1 MKRIIILI
9 LFTVIA
15 FSCEKEY
22 YTTIPNF
29 SVYFE
34 LRLSF
39 YEYELKN
46 TDLAYKTFTQP
57 RLEVE
62 KGKMGYGGLLVING
76 ISQLF
81 AYDLACPVE
90 AQRNIHVVPDN
101 LSSST
106 SVLPTAIKATCPEC
120 GAIFNIADGSGAPQS
135 GTKYYLRSYRVVE
148 SGMKCIVTN

>member
-1 MKRIIILI
+1 MKRIIFLI
-9 LFTVIA
+9 LFTGIV

-22 YTTIPNF
+22 YTTIPKF

-34 LRLSF
+34 LRLNNEDF
-39 YEYELKN
+39 ELN

-62 KGKMGYGGLLVING
+62 KGKIGYGGILVING
-76 ISQLF
+76 MTELF

-90 AQRNIHVVPDN
+90 AQRNILIVPDN

-106 SVLPTAIKATCPEC
+106 SPVPTAITATCPEC
-120 GAIFNIADGSGAPQS
+120 GAVFNIASGAGAPQS